1 SYTGTGIELLSPS
14 FSLSLLNPIPL
25 SFPNLS
31 IHLLHI
37 NSEVSEMG
45 IYLRR
50 IECFLFLTPCLCM
63 CVCVCVWMCVRV
75 CVWVGVCVCVYVC
88 VCVCVCVCV
97 WRSVCVRV
105 CVAVMTRIVHD
116 TVHDHSTFCP
126 KTFIKGRVHD

>member
-63 CVCVCVWMCVRV
+63 CVCVCVCVE
-75 CVWVGVCVCVYVC
+75 VC

-97 WRSVCVRV
+97 PVHVRVRVRVSEKVCVCVCVCVCVR
-105 CVAVMTRIVHD
+105 A
-116 TVHDHSTFCP
+116 
-126 KTFIKGRVHD
+126 

>member
-63 CVCVCVWMCVRV
+63 CVCVCVCV
-75 CVWVGVCVCVYVC
+75 CVCDCSFGVCDVVCVCVCEVC
-88 VCVCVCVCV
+88 VCVCVRCVCV
-97 WRSVCVRV
+97 CV
-105 CVAVMTRIVHD
+105 
-116 TVHDHSTFCP
+116 
-126 KTFIKGRVHD
+126 